1 MQSFF
6 MNMANAGFAR
16 ELVVF
21 LSSMFP
27 IWELK
32 GAIILGQ
39 AWGLH
44 PWLTYFLAL
53 AGSSLAALLLLF
65 FLRPLMRWMYQ
76 TKMLRKV
83 AAWMQRR
90 GEKKSGKVTKYAEV
104 LGLFLFV
111 AIPLPT
117 TGVWTGS
124 LIASVLNIPLKKS
137 VPVVLVG
144 NVVAGLA
151 IMLLYGVVTLF

>member
-1 MQSFF
+1 MQNFF

-39 AWGLH
+39 AWGIH
-44 PWLTYFLAL
+44 PWLTFLLAWTGSTL
-53 AGSSLAALLLLF
+53 AGMLLLLF
-65 FLRPLMRWMYQ
+65 LRPIMRWMYQ
-76 TKMLRKV
+76 TKALRKV

-90 GEKKSGKVTKYAEV
+90 GEKKSGKVTRFAEV

-124 LIASVLNIPLKKS
+124 LIASVLNMPLKKS
-137 VPVVLVG
+137 IPAVIAG